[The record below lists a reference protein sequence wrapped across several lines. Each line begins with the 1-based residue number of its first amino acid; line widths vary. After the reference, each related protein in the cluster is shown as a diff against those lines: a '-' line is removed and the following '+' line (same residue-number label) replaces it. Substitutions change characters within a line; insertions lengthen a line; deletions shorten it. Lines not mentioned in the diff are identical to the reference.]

1 MQKYRVAAIHSCFA
15 FLISAV
21 VVALPGCGDPIV
33 DGVAAMNKTKLQQ
46 LYNCYKLYSNNHGYQ
61 GPVDKETLTTFLLQD
76 QFKTNLK
83 RMQIDRENLDA
94 LFLNDRDGKPFKV
107 RWAVNGFGDK
117 AVIFEEEGVNGMR
130 WVALQEAR
138 EVDAKEYEALWTG
151 KQKVE
156 TVLPSQEAG
165 PEDAGP

>member
-1 MQKYRVAAIHSCFA
+1 MQKYRPVGIQAMTLA
-15 FLISAV
+15 LLV
-21 VVALPGCGDPIV
+21 VVPIAMTGCGDPIV

-61 GPVDKETLTTFLLQD
+61 GPVDKEALTTFLLQD

-83 RMQIDRENLDA
+83 RMQIDRENLDD

-117 AVIFEEEGVNGMR
+117 AVIFEEEGVDGKR
-130 WVALQEAR
+130 WVALQEPR

-156 TVLPSQEAG
+156 TVLPPQEAG
-165 PEDAGP
+165 PEEAGP